1 MSLTSQHALICLSCT
16 LSNDLSA
23 LLKYKLLEGS
33 YLFCI
38 VGYLK
43 LKSNWASQMHRVNIY
58 KEKNECQLVVVGV
71 VRMSFYIGE
80 NQLGF
85 PGLYRRKPFNSFPY
99 LFPYLLLIGLLCM
112 SVLQSVPP
120 LSLFSFS
127 SLIEVHWRSKNCI
140 YFRHTM

>member
-1 MSLTSQHALICLSCT
+1 MDTNHPFAVLVVHSSWKASLLHLSLAIIFMSFRSQPLETSLDESLYILASSHFFFDYPIVSLTSQHALICLSCT

-58 KEKNECQLVVVGV
+58 KEKNECQLVVGRGCKDV
-71 VRMSFYIGE
+71 I
-80 NQLGF
+80 
-85 PGLYRRKPFNSFPY
+85 LY
-99 LFPYLLLIGLLCM
+99 
-112 SVLQSVPP
+112 
-120 LSLFSFS
+120 
-127 SLIEVHWRSKNCI
+127 W
-140 YFRHTM
+140 